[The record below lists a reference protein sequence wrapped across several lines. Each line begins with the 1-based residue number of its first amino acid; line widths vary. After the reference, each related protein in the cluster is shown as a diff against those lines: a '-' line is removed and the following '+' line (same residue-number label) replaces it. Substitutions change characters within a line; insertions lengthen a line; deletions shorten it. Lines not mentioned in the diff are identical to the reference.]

1 MRASSQFIVAL
12 GFATALVAA
21 AANTANAHKWRSIGE
36 CYGTVEGLA
45 SSTGILGLGT
55 ARAREAARSDWE
67 TKVANKYG
75 PTFAN
80 LDRARRVQWDCKK
93 NALVLAK
100 CVVIADPCASRISG

>member
-1 MRASSQFIVAL
+1 MRVTTKFSVAL
-12 GFATALVAA
+12 AMTAVALA
-21 AANTANAHKWRSIGE
+21 AANPADARKWRSTGE

-55 ARAREAARSDWE
+55 ARARDAARSDWE
-67 TKVANKYG
+67 TKVANQYG
-75 PTFAN
+75 PAFAN

-100 CVVIADPCASRISG
+100 CVVVADPCASRISG